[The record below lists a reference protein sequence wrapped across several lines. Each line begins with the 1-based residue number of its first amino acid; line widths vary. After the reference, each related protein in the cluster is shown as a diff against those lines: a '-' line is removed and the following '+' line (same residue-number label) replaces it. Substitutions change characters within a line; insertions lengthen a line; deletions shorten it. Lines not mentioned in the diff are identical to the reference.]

1 MANLWVSRL
10 IGDEQPGVTA
20 KYTLTMQQFY
30 QANSPLLPSGV
41 SIETGRDLE
50 ALRRRGFLGL
60 RRFQPAARS
69 LRIWL
74 NA

>member
-1 MANLWVSRL
+1 MAPAVPGECDRPAQAGSELLEIRVANLWVSRL

-41 SIETGRDLE
+41 
-50 ALRRRGFLGL
+50 LR
-60 RRFQPAARS
+60 PAATWR
-69 LRIWL
+69 R
-74 NA
+74 